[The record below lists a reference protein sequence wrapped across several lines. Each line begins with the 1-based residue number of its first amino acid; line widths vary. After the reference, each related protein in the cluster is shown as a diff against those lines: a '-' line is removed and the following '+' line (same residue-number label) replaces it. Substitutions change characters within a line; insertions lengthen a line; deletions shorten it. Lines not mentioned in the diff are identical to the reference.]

1 MTTKLEIA
9 KSKLERIKNEQVE
22 TAKEIRKEHDRI
34 PFGQPNIIG
43 RRDIYKKVK
52 QNYAKSR
59 KLLIEEEKQENRVE
73 FLETLEEFK
82 QENELLQD
90 VHTVGKTSYAS
101 MGAKTSVNNLDYFRN
116 KLQELEK
123 ANDEAK
129 AFNKT
134 KPRIKQRTKGA
145 EITKLKRK
153 IEILEEMEDKA
164 ENTKLS
170 SKTQALIDSGEVNK
184 WKKKPIYYFVKSLRK
199 VALEI
204 DNNGDFFIS
213 PSYPAYSEND
223 KEFIK
228 NLLEENK

>member
-9 KSKLERIKNEQVE
+9 KSKLERIRNEQAE
-22 TAKEIRKEHDRI
+22 NSKEIRKEHDRI
-34 PFGQPNIIG
+34 PFAQPNIIG
-43 RRDIYKKVK
+43 RRDIYKKVN

-123 ANDEAK
+123 ANEEAK

-153 IEILEEMEDKA
+153 IEMLEEMEDKA

-170 SKTQALIDSGEVNK
+170 SKTQALIDSGEVNQ
-184 WKKKPIYYFVKSLRK
+184 WKKKPIYYFVKGLRK

-213 PSYPAYSEND
+213 PSYPAHSEND
-223 KEFIK
+223 KEFVK
-228 NLLEENK
+228 NLLEKE

>member
-9 KSKLERIKNEQVE
+9 KSKLERIRNEQAE
-22 TAKEIRKEHDRI
+22 NSKEIRKEHDRI
-34 PFGQPNIIG
+34 PFAQPNIIG

-123 ANDEAK
+123 ENEEAK

-134 KPRIKQRTKGA
+134 KPKVKRRTKGA

-153 IEILEEMEDKA
+153 IGMLEEMEDKA

-170 SKTQALIDSGEVNK
+170 SNMQALIDSGEVNQ
-184 WKKKPIYYFVKSLRK
+184 WKKKPIYYFVKGLRK

-204 DNNGDFFIS
+204 DNNGEFFIS

-223 KEFIK
+223 KEFVR
-228 NLLEENK
+228 NLLEKE